1 MVLFNQVQEVV
12 LVYANKEKKKEK
24 EKTNKQKKTTTI
36 CLGGDP
42 SSKIE

>member
-12 LVYANKEKKKEK
+12 LVYANRKEERKGE
-24 EKTNKQKKTTTI
+24 NKQTKKKTTTI